1 MNGISVPASRT
12 TKAVLWWVAFY
23 TRFAPE
29 DTAQTRRDELLS
41 DIYEQH
47 ALAARQ
53 GLPPSAVDRTIVSR
67 AVRGLAADLNWVT
80 NQHHRKA
87 RTMTKTSEASPHAP
101 IMISLSSLIWSLAAI
116 TAVIGL
122 ATSITE
128 MIDYGG
134 QRFGLVPW
142 PGASNINTTLC
153 ILVGSAILLI
163 ASATKG
169 VIKLHSRM
177 SR

>member
-1 MNGISVPASRT
+1 MNQVSVPAAGT
-12 TKAVLWWVAFY
+12 TKAVLGWVAFY

-29 DTAQTRRDELLS
+29 DVAQARRDELLS

-47 ALAARQ
+47 AHAARQ
-53 GLPPSAVDRTIVSR
+53 GLAPSAADRTILSR
-67 AVRGLAADLNWVT
+67 ALRGLAADLNWVT

-87 RTMTKTSEASPHAP
+87 RTMTKTSEANPHSP
-101 IMISLSSLIWSLAAI
+101 IMISLSSLIWFRAAI
-116 TAVIGL
+116 TAAIGL

-169 VIKLHSRM
+169 VMKLHSRM